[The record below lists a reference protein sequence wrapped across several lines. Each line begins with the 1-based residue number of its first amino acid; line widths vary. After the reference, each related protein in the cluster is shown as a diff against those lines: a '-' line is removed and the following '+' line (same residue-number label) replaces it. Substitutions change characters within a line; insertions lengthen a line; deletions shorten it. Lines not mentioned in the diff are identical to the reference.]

1 MLLDFV
7 TMELFKGEN
16 IISFFD
22 TFKTDFDCL
31 DYLAHKKWDLGY
43 TCKKCGHTKCT
54 IRKKNLARDCNNC
67 HHIESPT
74 AGTLF
79 HKVKFGLRKAFGIVF
94 EMSATT
100 KSLSANQISK
110 RYEIRYITA
119 WLFAQKVRDAMK
131 SSESQPMTGDVIVDE
146 FVFGGREN
154 LKQGR
159 STDSK
164 KKKIVAAVEKDDKGG
179 IKRVYFKV
187 IKDYSSSSLRGIFDA
202 HISKEANVNT
212 DQWTGY
218 KPLAEEYKITQTK
231 SDKGNT
237 FFEMNTIVHQ
247 VKAWLRSTFSN
258 IHEQHI
264 QGYLDEFSYRI
275 NRSIH
280 KQTIFDNLIS
290 RMIKSKK
297 LYYSDIV
304 ISR

>member
-1 MLLDFV
+1 
-7 TMELFKGEN
+7 MELFKSES
-16 IISFFD
+16 IITFFD
-22 TFKTDFDCL
+22 RFKTDMDCL
-31 DYLAHKKWDLGY
+31 EYLSEKKWTSGFICSK
-43 TCKKCGHTKCT
+43 CKHNKCT
-54 IRKKNLARDCNNC
+54 IRKKNLARDCNKC

-79 HKVKFGLRKAFGIVF
+79 HKVKFGLRKSFGIVF

-100 KSLSANQISK
+100 KSISANQMSK

-119 WLFAQKVRDAMK
+119 WLFMQKVRDAMK
-131 SSESQPMTGDVIVDE
+131 SSESLPMKGDVIVDE
-146 FVFGGREN
+146 FVFGGRED

-159 STDSK
+159 SSDSK
-164 KKKIVAAVEKDDKGG
+164 KKKIVAAVEKDEKG

-187 IKDYSSSSLRGIFDA
+187 IKDYSSESLREIFDT
-202 HISKEANVNT
+202 HISKDANIST

-218 KPLAEEYKITQTK
+218 KPLHKDYKITQTK

-247 VKAWLRSTFSN
+247 VKAWLRSIFSN
-258 IHEQHI
+258 LDKHHI
-264 QGYLDEFSYRI
+264 QAYLNEFSYRI

-290 RMIKSKK
+290 RMILAKPLVYK
-297 LYYSDIV
+297 DII
-304 ISR
+304 ISS

>member
-1 MLLDFV
+1 
-7 TMELFKGEN
+7 MELFKSES
-16 IISFFD
+16 IITFFD
-22 TFKTDFDCL
+22 RFKTDMDCL
-31 DYLAHKKWDLGY
+31 EYLSEKKWSLGFICAK
-43 TCKKCGHTKCT
+43 CKHNKCT
-54 IRKKNLARDCNNC
+54 IRKKNLARDCNKC

-79 HKVKFGLRKAFGIVF
+79 HKVKFGLRKSFGIVF

-100 KSLSANQISK
+100 KSISANQMSK

-119 WLFAQKVRDAMK
+119 WLFMQKVRDAMK
-131 SSESQPMTGDVIVDE
+131 SSESLPMKGDVIVDE
-146 FVFGGREN
+146 FVFGGRED

-159 STDSK
+159 SSNSK
-164 KKKIVAAVEKDDKGG
+164 KKKIVAAVEKDEQG

-187 IKDYSSSSLRGIFDA
+187 IKDYSSESLREIFDT
-202 HISKEANVNT
+202 HISKDANIST

-218 KPLAEEYKITQTK
+218 KPLQKEYKITQTK
-231 SDKGNT
+231 SDKGST

-258 IHEQHI
+258 LDKHHI
-264 QGYLDEFSYRI
+264 QAYLNEFSYRI

-290 RMIKSKK
+290 RMILAKPLVYK
-297 LYYSDIV
+297 DIK
-304 ISR
+304 ISS